1 MKFGEID
8 MNTTTSENP
17 PQENKT
23 DDVENTDEAEKL
35 EILENELD
43 EAIEENKEDEM
54 LDEECEN
61 KRLEAWK
68 DKSPEKKKE
77 VIEDKKKELEE
88 DLRKDVKIPEDVL
101 REESELREYQGELR
115 KAVTDFIR
123 EREDFLGGVHEH
135 LDGNV
140 DVSELS
146 SMEQGEFRNI
156 LSDIRN
162 VTQNTLD
169 IEKIDYYLTE
179 DYSSTEEGIEKGLL
193 ETHEDRLIAMERL
206 EDILKQIGEFEKCL
220 EDISDVEA
228 AKEEVERMVSELEK
242 IAKEKPDLFEKLK
255 KAGIVVGIIM
265 LALALGIGALN
276 LIKAAG
282 TLAAKVASNK
292 IAIGTVGTVGTIGV
306 ATNAGTIASALVGGG
321 VMLKMMAWLS
331 KEENRDNLA
340 KDLCGVGDFPKLYYA
355 LGGKKAK
362 PSDSK

>member
-1 MKFGEID
+1 MSFEFKP
-8 MNTTTSENP
+8 MNDNP
-17 PQENKT
+17 NEQPSQENET

-61 KRLEAWK
+61 KRLEDWK

-77 VIEDKKKELEE
+77 VIKDKKKELEK
-88 DLRKDVKIPEDVL
+88 DLREDVKIPEDVL
-101 REESELREYQGELR
+101 REESELREYQGKLR
-115 KAVTDFIR
+115 GAVTDFIK
-123 EREDFLGGVHEH
+123 EREDFLGGVQEH

-169 IEKIDYYLTE
+169 IEKIDYCLTK
-179 DYSSTEEGIEKGLL
+179 DYSSTEGDIEKGLL

-228 AKEEVERMVSELEK
+228 AKEEVEKMVSELEK

-255 KAGIVVGIIM
+255 KAGIVAGIIM
-265 LALALGIGALN
+265 LALALGIGAFN

-282 TLAAKVASNK
+282 ALAAKVASNK
-292 IAIGTVGTVGTIGV
+292 IAIGTLGTIGI

-321 VMLKMMAWLS
+321 VLLKMMAWLS
-331 KEENRDNLA
+331 DEKNRDKLVEGVFGA
-340 KDLCGVGDFPKLYYA
+340 KVPGIAYSF
-355 LGGKKAK
+355 GGRPSEKKAG
-362 PSDSK
+362 